1 MKRDIQG
8 TGKAKKY
15 EAVLTLLLF
24 TALYLQAGIPGY
36 YFQDLLY
43 DFAGADSHRVNS
55 LRLDGSDGG
64 NQNRPYGM
72 VVDPEGK
79 QWVGFYAGYSHEYAV
94 SESKVR
100 QLTGLRC
107 FLQDGSEAAFSPIE
121 FLDFPDSTRDTLY
134 IGSAYNGNARGV
146 SLDEDGNILYTA
158 RSTLYKIDYRNGRG
172 LARWHPGMDDKPVR
186 TFVNAAHDPLRGHI
200 YLASYPQQESVYIL
214 NEDLELLDTAI
225 TRSPTLQNALIVRT
239 KTNGVTQLL
248 SATHANG
255 QGIFIYESSDPGTE
269 PFVLTDTIGNYFEIT
284 DSNRIDYIAWA
295 SALDWFDRN
304 AGIII
309 FGNDH
314 RALTTVTSGTP
325 PPSPHASRWFIWD
338 VDSDSMIAMF
348 GAPWYELSSGMP
360 VPKNVSASVPQQYLA
375 NQAMVMRPSGA
386 QLFNSGIMISDME
399 LGCVQTLKWSQT
411 AVRENGMIPFN
422 LRLEQNYPNP
432 FNPSTRIAF
441 NLPQPG
447 NVRLSILN
455 LSGKKVTDIFQG
467 YLGGG
472 DHEIEFHADALASG
486 IYLYNL
492 QYGDISL
499 SRKMSLLK

>member
-15 EAVLTLLLF
+15 GAVLTLLLF

-269 PFVLTDTIGNYFEIT
+269 PFVLADTIGNYSELT
-284 DSNRIDYIAWA
+284 DSNRIDY
-295 SALDWFDRN
+295 
-304 AGIII
+304 
-309 FGNDH
+309 
-314 RALTTVTSGTP
+314 
-325 PPSPHASRWFIWD
+325 
-338 VDSDSMIAMF
+338 
-348 GAPWYELSSGMP
+348 
-360 VPKNVSASVPQQYLA
+360 
-375 NQAMVMRPSGA
+375 
-386 QLFNSGIMISDME
+386 
-399 LGCVQTLKWSQT
+399 
-411 AVRENGMIPFN
+411 
-422 LRLEQNYPNP
+422 
-432 FNPSTRIAF
+432 
-441 NLPQPG
+441 
-447 NVRLSILN
+447 
-455 LSGKKVTDIFQG
+455 
-467 YLGGG
+467 
-472 DHEIEFHADALASG
+472 
-486 IYLYNL
+486 
-492 QYGDISL
+492 
-499 SRKMSLLK
+499 

>member
-1 MKRDIQG
+1 M
-8 TGKAKKY
+8 AKTTKHR
-15 EAVLTLLLF
+15 VVFLLLLF
-24 TALYLQAGIPGY
+24 VALSLQAGIPGY
-36 YFQDLLY
+36 YFQELLY

-72 VVDPEGK
+72 LLDPEGK
-79 QWVGFYAGYSHEYAV
+79 RWVAFYSGYSREYAV

-107 FLQDGSEAAFSPIE
+107 FLPDGSEANFSPIE
-121 FLDFPDSTRDTLY
+121 FLNFPDSTRDTLY
-134 IGSAYNGNARGV
+134 IGSAYNGNARGL

-172 LARWHPGMDDKPVR
+172 LAHWHPGRDDKPVR
-186 TFVNAAHDPLRGHI
+186 TYVKAAHDPLRGHI
-200 YLASYPQQESVYIL
+200 YLASYPRQESVYIL

-225 TRSPTLQNALIVRT
+225 TRTPTLQNAILVRT

-248 SATHANG
+248 SATHADG
-255 QGIFIYESSDPGTE
+255 QGIFVYESADPGTQ
-269 PFVLTDTIGNYFEIT
+269 PFVLADTIGNYFELT

-295 SALDWFDRN
+295 SALDWLDRE

-309 FGNDH
+309 FGNDY
-314 RALTTVTSGTP
+314 RALTTVSSGTP

-338 VDSDSMIAMF
+338 VDRDSMIAMF

-386 QLFNSGIMISDME
+386 LPFQSGGSEGIMITDME

-411 AVRENGMIPFN
+411 AVRGNGMIPFD

-432 FNPSTRIAF
+432 FNPSTCIAF
-441 NLPQPG
+441 RLPQPG

-455 LSGKKVTDIFQG
+455 LSGKKVMDIFEG
-467 YLGGG
+467 YLGDG

-486 IYLYNL
+486 VYLYNL